1 MKLSLSLMADEK
13 KTSNKKFA
21 INIYI
26 WFNSLVVDVES
37 SSAVLT
43 SCQSFLKEVPAVD
56 GVPRFADQI
65 VVHLE
70 PVRLKIALHL
80 KFKTNQF

>member
-1 MKLSLSLMADEK
+1 
-13 KTSNKKFA
+13 
-21 INIYI
+21 
-26 WFNSLVVDVES
+26 LVVDVES

-43 SCQSFLKEVPAVD
+43 SRQSFLKEVPAVD

-80 KFKTNQF
+80 KFETNQFKNVFFEKFICDVIN